1 MLQQT
6 QVATVLPYYIEWLRR
21 FPDFATLA
29 AAPESDVLHAWQGLG
44 YYNRARNLHAT
55 AKAVVAQYGGKFPRA
70 ASDARRLPGIGRYT
84 ANAVATFAFDQS
96 VPVVEANISRLLARL
111 NNVRVSIDSAA
122 ALDALWSSAAA
133 LLPIRGAGVYN
144 AAPNCSACPVKRF
157 CRAPD
162 PLELPVKRAKAATR
176 FLTERHTFVLRR
188 GKLLLEQ
195 STTRWRGMWIL
206 PRIVSAPRAQL
217 LHTAE
222 FPFTNHRVT
231 LQVFN
236 QPIGDGAL
244 RWVRFDELPQIPIPS
259 PHRRAVEHL
268 LNARRDSSTSQRMAT
283 K

>member
-1 MLQQT
+1 
-6 QVATVLPYYIEWLRR
+6 
-21 FPDFATLA
+21 
-29 AAPESDVLHAWQGLG
+29 
-44 YYNRARNLHAT
+44 
-55 AKAVVAQYGGKFPRA
+55 
-70 ASDARRLPGIGRYT
+70 
-84 ANAVATFAFDQS
+84 
-96 VPVVEANISRLLARL
+96 
-111 NNVRVSIDSAA
+111 
-122 ALDALWSSAAA
+122 

-144 AAPNCSACPVKRF
+144 AALMDLGATVCTSRAPNCSACPVKRF

-244 RWVRFDELPQIPIPS
+244 RWVPFDDLARVPIPS

-268 LNARRDSSTSQRMAT
+268 LKAQRDSSTSRRMAT